1 MKFESFL
8 TFSSRLSK
16 VLGDSFMLCCISMPT
31 GKSHFERS
39 VSFWDSPT
47 ESVTCLFWSS
57 IATSSPACTKN
68 VLDRATWGERF
79 VIAGEKP
86 RNGSVTSR

>member
-1 MKFESFL
+1 MIQELLEKRDHLFEIAA
-8 TFSSRLSK
+8 
-16 VLGDSFMLCCISMPT
+16 VLYGDMFIAEPD
-31 GKSHFERS
+31 
-39 VSFWDSPT
+39 FWDSPT
-47 ESVTCLFWSS
+47 ESVTCLFSSS

-68 VLDRATWGERF
+68 VLDRATWDERF